1 MNETQNKTLTVGNW
15 TLAIASTDP
24 NNIRFTNAEFDLF
37 TLVATHS
44 SNTPVVDTE
53 QETGGDDE
61 LGYRLTAL
69 AIERQYDNEGE
80 ARLDPEYATLISFGV
95 KVDII
100 VDSDEHLNLYIKAAK
115 EGDEVEQ
122 HALTN
127 GTEHSPSCDLE
138 LELTTSN

>member
-15 TLAIASTDP
+15 TLVIASTDP

-69 AIERQYDNEGE
+69 AIERQYDDEGE
-80 ARLDPEYATLISFGV
+80 ARLDPEYGTLISFGV

-100 VDSDEHLNLYIKAAK
+100 VDSDEHLNLYIKPAK
-115 EGDEVEQ
+115 EGDDVEQ

>member
-69 AIERQYDNEGE
+69 AIERQYDDEGE
-80 ARLDPEYATLISFGV
+80 ARLDPEYGTLISFGV

-100 VDSDEHLNLYIKAAK
+100 VDSDEHLNLYIKPAK
-115 EGDEVEQ
+115 EGDDV
-122 HALTN
+122 
-127 GTEHSPSCDLE
+127 
-138 LELTTSN
+138 

>member
-69 AIERQYDNEGE
+69 AIERQYDDEGE
-80 ARLDPEYATLISFGV
+80 ARLDPEYGTLISFGV

-100 VDSDEHLNLYIKAAK
+100 VDSDEHLNLYIKPAK
-115 EGDEVEQ
+115 EGDDVEQ

>member
-1 MNETQNKTLTVGNW
+1 MSNINKSSATLGNW
-15 TLAIASTDP
+15 TLTIASTNP
-24 NNIRFTNAEFDLF
+24 NNIGFTNADFDLV

-69 AIERQYDNEGE
+69 AIERQYDDEGE
-80 ARLDPEYATLISFGV
+80 ARLDPEYGTLISFGV

-100 VDSDEHLNLYIKAAK
+100 VDSDEHLNLYIKPAK